1 MPQRAFRMSRK
12 ALCTSQR
19 AEEHPMA
26 TIAALLRG
34 VGRCAILLEQALL
47 KLLGNWIRRQG
58 VRLEISA
65 SRLPRKN

>member
-1 MPQRAFRMSRK
+1 
-12 ALCTSQR
+12 
-19 AEEHPMA
+19 MA

>member
-1 MPQRAFRMSRK
+1 MSLK
-12 ALCTSQR
+12 

-47 KLLGNWIRRQG
+47 KLLADRIRRHG
-58 VRLEISA
+58 IRLAMSA
-65 SRLPRKN
+65 SRSPRKN